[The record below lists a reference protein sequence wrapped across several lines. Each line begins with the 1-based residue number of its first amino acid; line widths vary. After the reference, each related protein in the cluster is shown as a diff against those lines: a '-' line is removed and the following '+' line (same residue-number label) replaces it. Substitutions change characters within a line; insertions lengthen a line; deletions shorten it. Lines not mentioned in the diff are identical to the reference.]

1 MTIVRNGLLKTT
13 MTVSENMR
21 ALVLKN
27 GQFDRILTPGRHILP
42 AFKCDYTVTTFDLV
56 QPIFV
61 SDFAK
66 TIFKEREDMARAHL
80 TEVKT
85 GPNEVAVLFRDAKLF
100 GIQNPDSRS
109 VLWTDAGPWTTE
121 HIDVSK
127 DLQVPADLLNRADA
141 IRTIDNFNRF
151 VVANGQVGLLFI
163 DNVLAKRLAPGVYG
177 FWKTGR
183 STTVRLV
190 DIREQSLDV
199 TGQEVLT
206 KDKVTIRIN
215 VSAKY
220 RVTDPK
226 KAVSEAKDF
235 EDSLYRALQ
244 FAFRKTLG
252 AKTLDEILA
261 NKVVVDDEAAK
272 TVRSEMAEIGLNV
285 GEIAIKDVILP
296 GEMRDILN
304 TVVLA
309 EKEAQANVVRRREET
324 AATRALLNTA
334 RLMDENPSM
343 LRLKELDAL
352 EAIADKVGSLTV
364 HNGTQGLLNDLVSL
378 TPNGTK
384 PAKRKTAK

>member
-1 MTIVRNGLLKTT
+1 
-13 MTVSENMR
+13 MTVRENTR

-27 GQFDRILTPGRHILP
+27 GQFDRILTPGRHKLP
-42 AFKCDYTVTTFDLV
+42 AWRNEYNLTNFDLV

-66 TIFKEREDMARAHL
+66 TIFKEREDIARAHL
-80 TEVKT
+80 TEVIT
-85 GPNEVAVLFRDAKLF
+85 SPSEVAVLYRDAKLF

-121 HIDVSK
+121 HIDVSE
-127 DLQVPADLLNRADA
+127 DLQVAPALLQRTASV
-141 IRTIDNFNRF
+141 RTIDNITRTT
-151 VVANGQVGLLFI
+151 VDSGQVGLLYV
-163 DNVLAKRLAPGVYG
+163 DNVLMRQLTPGSYG
-177 FWKTGR
+177 FWKAGR
-183 STTVRLV
+183 SVAVRVV
-190 DIREQSLDV
+190 DIREQSMDV
-199 TGQEVLT
+199 AGQEVLT

-215 VSAKY
+215 VAARY
-220 RVTDPK
+220 RVTDPV

-235 EDSLYRALQ
+235 GDSFYRALQ

-252 AKTLDEILA
+252 AKTLDDTLA
-261 NKVVVDDEAAK
+261 NKVVVDDQAAK
-272 TVRSEMAEIGLNV
+272 AVRSEMADIGLTV

-296 GEMRDILN
+296 GDMRDILN

-324 AATRALLNTA
+324 AATRALLNTS

-343 LRLKELDAL
+343 MRLKELDAL

-364 HNGTQGLLNDLVSL
+364 HNGTRGLLDDLVSL
-378 TPNGTK
+378 K
-384 PAKRKTAK
+384 PSDPKPTRRKSAK